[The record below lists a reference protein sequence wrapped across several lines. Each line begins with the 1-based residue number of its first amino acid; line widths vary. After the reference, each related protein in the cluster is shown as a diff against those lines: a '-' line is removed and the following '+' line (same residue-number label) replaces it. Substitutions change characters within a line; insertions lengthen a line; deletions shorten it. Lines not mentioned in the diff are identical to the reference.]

1 MTICLSC
8 SVEHDE
14 LSAPTGGEGTRP
26 TYGELRMDLL
36 DVALEGREVGS
47 VMVEV
52 DIVKEAVARA
62 CGNHLVK
69 PIKTLVRV
77 RTRSNGGQRLLDR
90 ERVDVLLVP
99 RRGLLR
105 RDAVDIR
112 LVQREDGYKSCQPHS
127 ARETYHTHWPNPAAV
142 GEWRAEK

>member
-1 MTICLSC
+1 MT
-8 SVEHDE
+8 
-14 LSAPTGGEGTRP
+14 GEQTRE

-52 DIVKEAVARA
+52 DIVKEAVARTR
-62 CGNHLVK
+62 GNHLVK
-69 PIKTLVRV
+69 PIETLVCV
-77 RTRSNGGQRLLDR
+77 CAGSDSGQRLLDR

-112 LVQREDGYKSCQPHS
+112 FVQREDGCDDCQLHS
-127 ARETYHTHWPNPAAV
+127 SGR
-142 GEWRAEK
+142 G